1 MLENWVP
8 NRISRQRLN
17 STISFFFL
25 FLDIVRYILSILSGE
40 RVRTICGNK
49 E

>member
-8 NRISRQRLN
+8 NRISRQRLQLDD
-17 STISFFFL
+17 FVFFL